1 MSHNLSSQDGVVVF
15 ILLIVQG
22 DFFKSLTILSPLPFI
37 IQVCRLRTHYYLNG
51 HLSSCDLSVVF
62 LFCWMT
68 LQHHVSKGI
77 SQTRSSS
84 WSLSSLLQDGRLR
97 PGDQLIAI
105 NKESLIGVTHDEAK
119 SMLNKVKFRW
129 VTHGDS
135 NLSFSIFKQVLC
147 IVFSWRKC
155 NRCVCSYIV
164 FMDLLSSQDSTV
176 EIAFIPGKGL
186 FPSSTSLH
194 NGIQRAAGNNYNSGR
209 LKVHIRS
216 PEVSWFLL
224 FFFFY
229 RKDEKK
235 NWQTGYLLQYM

>member
-22 DFFKSLTILSPLPFI
+22 DFFKSLTVLSPLPFI
-37 IQVCRLRTHYYLNG
+37 IQVCPLRTHYYLNG
-51 HLSSCDLSVVF
+51 HLSFCDLSVVF

-68 LQHHVSKGI
+68 LQHHASKGI

-84 WSLSSLLQDGRLR
+84 WDLSSLLQDGRLR

-135 NLSFSIFKQVLC
+135 NLLFSIFKQVLC
-147 IVFSWRKC
+147 IVFSCRKC
-155 NRCVCSYIV
+155 AHILFLSICRPAKTAQWR
-164 FMDLLSSQDSTV
+164 LPSSQEKDFFQAAHHSTTGSS
-176 EIAFIPGKGL
+176 EPQETTTTPGG
-186 FPSSTSLH
+186 
-194 NGIQRAAGNNYNSGR
+194 
-209 LKVHIRS
+209 
-216 PEVSWFLL
+216 
-224 FFFFY
+224 
-229 RKDEKK
+229 
-235 NWQTGYLLQYM
+235 